1 MQLSFG
7 MIFSIILI
15 VAFLAFAIFA
25 ITSFVNTGEDL
36 KLLDFKTGL
45 QEGVD
50 KLWKGGQGS
59 QELEYFLPNDVQE
72 VCIVDFD
79 SRFSSEKYSDF
90 QRVFYGEEN
99 LAFYP
104 VGSADGLD
112 STKINHIDVEKIT
125 LERNPKCFVV
135 ENGKVKI
142 TLSKNF
148 EDTLVLMKD
157 E

>member
-15 VAFLAFAIFA
+15 VAFLVFAIFA
-25 ITSFVNTGEDL
+25 ITKFIGMGEDV

-45 QEGVD
+45 QEDVD
-50 KLWKGGQGS
+50 KMWKGGQGS
-59 QELEYFLPNDVQE
+59 QELEYFLPNKIKE

-90 QRVFYGEEN
+90 QRVYYGEEN

-112 STKINHIDVEKIT
+112 STKIKNLDVEKIT

-142 TLSKNF
+142 ILSKKF